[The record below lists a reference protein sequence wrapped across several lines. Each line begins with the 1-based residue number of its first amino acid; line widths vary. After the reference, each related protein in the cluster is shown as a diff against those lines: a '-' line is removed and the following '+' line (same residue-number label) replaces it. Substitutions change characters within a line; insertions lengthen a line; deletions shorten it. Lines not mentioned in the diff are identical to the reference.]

1 MTAPTIDQYL
11 NIDKY
16 HAPQWLGTRAARRF
30 HVMVKPAG
38 STCNL
43 DCTYCF

>member
-1 MTAPTIDQYL
+1 MTAPTIDQYV

-16 HAPQWLGTRAARRF
+16 HAPQWLGNRAPRRF

-38 STCNL
+38 SACNL
-43 DCTYCF
+43 DCT